1 MDKKLRLYLMGILIL
16 SMCLSLAC
24 RLPGM
29 IGDIKSMVDTAE
41 ELQKTAVN
49 LASQIPPGFEK
60 TAEAAVTQIMG
71 EEGFQETLDAS
82 LDQLDDLGE
91 KNPPPDIP
99 LLDNRKEEYSL
110 TPDLVS
116 YSVDVPYQDALEF
129 YKQGMLANGWTFIE
143 TGSAEADG
151 AAALNYEKDNR
162 KAVVALSW
170 IDNLTVVMVSIYTK

>member
-1 MDKKLRLYLMGILIL
+1 MDKKLRLFLIGLLVL
-16 SMCLSLAC
+16 SVWISLAC

-60 TAEAAVTQIMG
+60 TAEAAVTQML
-71 EEGFQETLDAS
+71 EEGFQETLNAGFE
-82 LDQLDDLGE
+82 QLGE

-110 TPDLVS
+110 TPELVS
-116 YSVDVPYQDALEF
+116 YSADVPYQDALEF

-162 KAVVALSW
+162 RAVIALSR
-170 IDNLTVVMVSIYTK
+170 INDLTVVMVTIYTK